1 MTIVLKLNPV
11 VLVGIIIFIWWFLNK
26 GHEQ

>member
-11 VLVGIIIFIWWFLNK
+11 VLVMGIIFIWYLVSRSMK
-26 GHEQ
+26 S

>member
-1 MTIVLKLNPV
+1 MTIILKLNPV
-11 VLVGIIIFIWWFLNK
+11 VLVMGIIFIWWLLNK